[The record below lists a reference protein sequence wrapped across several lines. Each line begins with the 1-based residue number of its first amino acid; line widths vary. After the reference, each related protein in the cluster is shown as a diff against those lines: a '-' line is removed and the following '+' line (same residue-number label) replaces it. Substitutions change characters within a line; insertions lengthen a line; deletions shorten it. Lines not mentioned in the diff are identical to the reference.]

1 LSFLGW
7 VLQPGAEHK
16 EVITE
21 VERST
26 GRTKFG
32 CGFMSPD
39 GSAEI
44 LCCVQGDREESF
56 KTGGEIV

>member
-1 LSFLGW
+1 MSFLGW
-7 VLQPGAEHK
+7 LFQPGAEHK
-16 EVITE
+16 KVITE

-32 CGFMSPD
+32 CGSMSLD

-44 LCCVQGDREESF
+44 LCCLQGDREESF
-56 KTGGEIV
+56 KIGGEIV